1 MNLLFFMLSFRVDV
15 KSSLPLKKCVVSIK
29 RYVSL
34 IKLTIVFIITT
45 LDFNKTHHP
54 QGTPGGTVGF
64 SKKTLEKSIKTIN
77 HGWLHRVSRYQIK
90 TEENEKQQFTCA
102 TGSAGISILKKLMKN
117 RKKGLMGNEK

>member
-1 MNLLFFMLSFRVDV
+1 
-15 KSSLPLKKCVVSIK
+15 LPLKKCGVSIK

-54 QGTPGGTVGF
+54 QGTPGGTGGTVGF

-77 HGWLHRVSRYQIK
+77 HGWLLRVSRYQIK
-90 TEENEKQQFTCA
+90 TEENKKQQFTCA